1 MLHHSIDSPVHWNTA
16 HSQECNTAGQQFI
29 ISLQKNAEHQ
39 QNTAHTIS
47 HCTTQYHTVLH
58 KITLYCTR
66 IQEYRSKVHCTSSVH
81 QTRLQL
87 NDKRDNDVL
96 FLLIFLGGFTTF
108 RGTTHIDTEKVK
120 QSWMAKGTMMYYFC
134 WFWWRVFTN
143 FRGTTHIDTEKVKQS
158 WMAEGTMMCYF
169 CWFF

>member
-1 MLHHSIDSPVHWNTA
+1 MAVSARSKMLHHSIASPVHWNTT

-47 HCTTQYHTVLH
+47 HC
-58 KITLYCTR
+58 ITLYYTKSHCTAPGYKSTGQKYIAPVQCTR
-66 IQEYRSKVHCTSSVH
+66 PDC
-81 QTRLQL
+81 
-87 NDKRDNDVL
+87 
-96 FLLIFLGGFTTF
+96 
-108 RGTTHIDTEKVK
+108 
-120 QSWMAKGTMMYYFC
+120 SWMPKGTMMCYFC

-169 CWFF
+169 CWFFLGGFTTFRGYQFLLPTFTTVAVS

>member
-1 MLHHSIDSPVHWNTA
+1 MAVSAARSKMLHHSIDSPVHWNTA

-66 IQEYRSKVHCTSSVH
+66 IQECRSKVHCTSSVH

-87 NDKRDNDVL
+87 NAKRDNDVLFLLILVEGFYQFQRDHTYWYRKSETKLNGRRDNDVL

-108 RGTTHIDTEKVK
+108 RGSHFLLPTFTTVAV
-120 QSWMAKGTMMYYFC
+120 S
-134 WFWWRVFTN
+134 
-143 FRGTTHIDTEKVKQS
+143 
-158 WMAEGTMMCYF
+158 
-169 CWFF
+169 